1 MSRKLGL
8 FWCLPHELTIEI
20 VPTPVRGSRNKGEN
34 IRIFPLWVLSA
45 EAQLCLYPLT
55 NVQTPSVREK
65 PRCEGCALSGEKGR
79 EANITA
85 ESLPQHSRGPLSFS
99 VRRSCSHS
107 SQKPRY
113 VRGEGSRY
121 VAWSFPERSLQNV
134 SWVNKWLAG
143 FSSGP
148 WQSLRFPSKCGIQR
162 TISHKLMI

>member
-8 FWCLPHELTIEI
+8 LWCLPHELTIEI

-34 IRIFPLWVLSA
+34 IRIFPLWILST

-85 ESLPQHSRGPLSFS
+85 ESLLQHSRGPLSFS

-107 SQKPRY
+107 SQKPRL
-113 VRGEGSRY
+113 VNTQRKGLSIRGLELSRKKPTKC
-121 VAWSFPERSLQNV
+121 FLNEQMTCRLFLRSMAV
-134 SWVNKWLAG
+134 SE
-143 FSSGP
+143 
-148 WQSLRFPSKCGIQR
+148 
-162 TISHKLMI
+162 ISI